1 MNKKDLVQKIAETN
15 ELTKQ
20 QAADVL
26 DTVLDSIGAAIAA
39 GDKVQL
45 LGFGTFEKR
54 ERPARTA
61 RNPRTGETIEIAAA
75 SVPVFKPDKSASSSA
90 INNLPLP

>member
-1 MNKKDLVQKIAETN
+1 M
-15 ELTKQ
+15 
-20 QAADVL
+20 
-26 DTVLDSIGAAIAA
+26 LDSIGDAIAA

-75 SVPVFKPDKSASSSA
+75 SVPAFKPGKALKDKV
-90 INNLPLP
+90 NG

>member
-26 DTVLDSIGAAIAA
+26 DTVLDSIGDAIAA

-75 SVPVFKPDKSASSSA
+75 SVPVFKPGKALKDKVNS
-90 INNLPLP
+90 

>member
-26 DTVLDSIGAAIAA
+26 DTVLDSIGDAIAA

-54 ERPARTA
+54 ERPERTA

-75 SVPVFKPDKSASSSA
+75 SVPAFKPSKALKDKV
-90 INNLPLP
+90 NG

>member
-26 DTVLDSIGAAIAA
+26 DTVLDSIGDAIAA
-39 GDKVQL
+39 GDKV
-45 LGFGTFEKR
+45 
-54 ERPARTA
+54 
-61 RNPRTGETIEIAAA
+61 
-75 SVPVFKPDKSASSSA
+75 
-90 INNLPLP
+90 

>member
-26 DTVLDSIGAAIAA
+26 DTVLDSIGDAIAA

-54 ERPARTA
+54 ERPARIA
-61 RNPRTGETIEIAAA
+61 RNPRTGENIEIAAA
-75 SVPVFKPDKSASSSA
+75 SVPAFKPGKALKDKV
-90 INNLPLP
+90 NG

>member
-26 DTVLDSIGAAIAA
+26 DTVLDSIGDAIAA
-39 GDKVQL
+39 GDRVQL

-75 SVPVFKPDKSASSSA
+75 SVPAFKPGKALKDKV
-90 INNLPLP
+90 NG

>member
-26 DTVLDSIGAAIAA
+26 DTVLDSIADAIAA

-75 SVPVFKPDKSASSSA
+75 SVPAFKPGKALKDKV
-90 INNLPLP
+90 NG

>member
-26 DTVLDSIGAAIAA
+26 DTVLDSIGDAIAA

-61 RNPRTGETIEIAAA
+61 RNPRTGETIEIAAV
-75 SVPVFKPDKSASSSA
+75 SVPAFKSGKALKDKV
-90 INNLPLP
+90 NG

>member
-26 DTVLDSIGAAIAA
+26 DTVLDSIGDAIAA

-61 RNPRTGETIEIAAA
+61 RNPRTGENIEIAAA
-75 SVPVFKPDKSASSSA
+75 SVPAFKPGKALKDKV
-90 INNLPLP
+90 NG

>member
-26 DTVLDSIGAAIAA
+26 DTVLDSIGDAIAA

-75 SVPVFKPDKSASSSA
+75 FVPAFKPGKALKDKV
-90 INNLPLP
+90 NG

>member
-1 MNKKDLVQKIAETN
+1 MKKKDLVQKIAETN

-26 DTVLDSIGAAIAA
+26 DTVLDSIGDAIAA
-39 GDKVQL
+39 GDRVQL

-75 SVPVFKPDKSASSSA
+75 SVPAFKPGKALKDKV
-90 INNLPLP
+90 NG

>member
-26 DTVLDSIGAAIAA
+26 DTVLDSIGDAIAA
-39 GDKVQL
+39 GDRVQL

-61 RNPRTGETIEIAAA
+61 RNPRTGENIEIAAA
-75 SVPVFKPDKSASSSA
+75 SVPAFKPGKALKDKV
-90 INNLPLP
+90 NG

>member
-26 DTVLDSIGAAIAA
+26 DTVLDSIGDAIAA

-61 RNPRTGETIEIAAA
+61 RNPRTGETIEIAADF
-75 SVPVFKPDKSASSSA
+75 VPAFQPGKALTDKV
-90 INNLPLP
+90 NG

>member
-20 QAADVL
+20 QAADIL
-26 DTVLDSIGAAIAA
+26 DTVLDSIGDAIAA

-75 SVPVFKPDKSASSSA
+75 SVPAFKPGKALKDKV
-90 INNLPLP
+90 NG

>member
-20 QAADVL
+20 QATDVL
-26 DTVLDSIGAAIAA
+26 DTVLDSIGDAIAA

-54 ERPARTA
+54 ERPERTA

-75 SVPVFKPDKSASSSA
+75 SVPAFKPGKALKDKV
-90 INNLPLP
+90 NG

>member
-26 DTVLDSIGAAIAA
+26 DTVLDSIGDAIAA

-61 RNPRTGETIEIAAA
+61 RNPRTGETIEIAVA
-75 SVPVFKPDKSASSSA
+75 SVPVFKPGKALKDKVNS
-90 INNLPLP
+90 

>member
-26 DTVLDSIGAAIAA
+26 DTVLDSIGDAIAA
-39 GDKVQL
+39 GDEVQL

-54 ERPARTA
+54 ERPERTA

-75 SVPVFKPDKSASSSA
+75 SVPAFKPGKALKDKV
-90 INNLPLP
+90 NG

>member
-1 MNKKDLVQKIAETN
+1 MNKKDLVQKIAKTN

-26 DTVLDSIGAAIAA
+26 DTVLDSISDAIAA

-75 SVPVFKPDKSASSSA
+75 SVPAFKPGKALKDKV
-90 INNLPLP
+90 NG

>member
-20 QAADVL
+20 QVADVL
-26 DTVLDSIGAAIAA
+26 DTVLDSIGDAIAA

-75 SVPVFKPDKSASSSA
+75 SVPAFKPGKALKDKV
-90 INNLPLP
+90 NG

>member
-20 QAADVL
+20 QAADIL
-26 DTVLDSIGAAIAA
+26 DTVLDSIGDAIAA
-39 GDKVQL
+39 GDKVQF

-75 SVPVFKPDKSASSSA
+75 SVPAFKPGKALKDKV
-90 INNLPLP
+90 NG

>member
-26 DTVLDSIGAAIAA
+26 DTVLDSIGDAIAA

-54 ERPARTA
+54 ERPARIA

-75 SVPVFKPDKSASSSA
+75 SVPAFKPGKALKDKV
-90 INNLPLP
+90 NG

>member
-26 DTVLDSIGAAIAA
+26 DTVLDSIGDAIAA

-54 ERPARTA
+54 ERPERTA

-75 SVPVFKPDKSASSSA
+75 SVPAFKPGKALKDKV
-90 INNLPLP
+90 NG

>member
-26 DTVLDSIGAAIAA
+26 DTVLDSIGDAIAA

-54 ERPARTA
+54 ERPARIA
-61 RNPRTGETIEIAAA
+61 RNPRTGETSESAAA
-75 SVPVFKPDKSASSSA
+75 SVPAFKPGKALKDKV
-90 INNLPLP
+90 NG

>member
-20 QAADVL
+20 QAAEVL
-26 DTVLDSIGAAIAA
+26 DMVLDSIGDAIAA
-39 GDKVQL
+39 GDKVQF

-54 ERPARTA
+54 ERPAHTA

-75 SVPVFKPDKSASSSA
+75 SVPAFKPGKALKDKV
-90 INNLPLP
+90 NG

>member
-26 DTVLDSIGAAIAA
+26 DTVLDSIGDAIAA

-75 SVPVFKPDKSASSSA
+75 SVPVFKPGKALKDKV
-90 INNLPLP
+90 NG

>member
-26 DTVLDSIGAAIAA
+26 DTVLDSIGDAIAA

-75 SVPVFKPDKSASSSA
+75 SVPAFKPGKALKDKV
-90 INNLPLP
+90 NG

>member
-26 DTVLDSIGAAIAA
+26 DTVLDSIGDAIAA

-75 SVPVFKPDKSASSSA
+75 SVPAFKSGKALKDKV
-90 INNLPLP
+90 NG

>member
-20 QAADVL
+20 QATDVL
-26 DTVLDSIGAAIAA
+26 DTVLDSIGDAITA

-61 RNPRTGETIEIAAA
+61 RNPRTGENIEIAAA
-75 SVPVFKPDKSASSSA
+75 SVPAFKPGKALKDKV
-90 INNLPLP
+90 NG

>member
-26 DTVLDSIGAAIAA
+26 DTVLDSIGDAIAA

-61 RNPRTGETIEIAAA
+61 RNPRTGENIEIAAA
-75 SVPVFKPDKSASSSA
+75 SVPAFKPGKALR
-90 INNLPLP
+90 IK

>member
-26 DTVLDSIGAAIAA
+26 DTVLDSIGDAITA

-75 SVPVFKPDKSASSSA
+75 SVPAFKPGKALKDKV
-90 INNLPLP
+90 NG